1 MNNDHDTR
9 TDNSS
14 FVIGQALSGRHLLD
28 SPLDA
33 SSYQGA
39 GRFNGADDPHS
50 YSNTPRPLS
59 RPPLRRMDHRGM
71 SERFAAPERPQP
83 QQPQPQPAVIERRT
97 VAAAPPVKHAPA
109 VIENDNDDDDDDIN
123 SNGLVSR
130 SGCPRGWLITEAE
143 LEKRFARLGAS
154 FEDVE
159 VDTEADHRH
168 ATPIQPARPA
178 QSASYTSL
186 FDLPRRARSR

>member
-1 MNNDHDTR
+1 MNNDHDTK
-9 TDNSS
+9 TDDSS

-28 SPLDA
+28 SPLET

-39 GRFNGADDPHS
+39 SHFNGASDTQG
-50 YSNTPRPLS
+50 YTAPRPLP

-71 SERFAAPERPQP
+71 SERFAIPERPQP
-83 QQPQPQPAVIERRT
+83 QSQPQPPAIERRT
-97 VAAAPPVKHAPA
+97 VAAAPPAKQAPA
-109 VIENDNDDDDDDIN
+109 VIESDNDDDDDDIN

-130 SGCPRGWLITEAE
+130 AGCPRGWLITEAE
-143 LEKRFARLGAS
+143 LEKRFARLGAC

-159 VDTEADHRH
+159 VDTEADRH
-168 ATPIQPARPA
+168 VTPIQPARPA

-186 FDLPRRARSR
+186 FDLPRRARGR

>member
-1 MNNDHDTR
+1 MNNDHDTG
-9 TDNSS
+9 TEDNS

-28 SPLDA
+28 SPLEA

-39 GRFNGADDPHS
+39 ARFNVADTHS
-50 YSNTPRPLS
+50 YSNSPRTLP

-83 QQPQPQPAVIERRT
+83 QPEPPAIERRT
-97 VAAAPPVKHAPA
+97 VAAPPPPVKQTAA
-109 VIENDNDDDDDDIN
+109 VIDNNSDDDDDDIN

-130 SGCPRGWLITEAE
+130 AGCPRGWLITEAE
-143 LEKRFARLGAS
+143 LEKRFAKLGAH

-159 VDTEADHRH
+159 VDTEADRH
-168 ATPIQPARPA
+168 ITPIQPARPA
-178 QSASYTSL
+178 QSACYTSL

>member
-1 MNNDHDTR
+1 
-9 TDNSS
+9 
-14 FVIGQALSGRHLLD
+14 
-28 SPLDA
+28 
-33 SSYQGA
+33 
-39 GRFNGADDPHS
+39 
-50 YSNTPRPLS
+50 
-59 RPPLRRMDHRGM
+59 MDHRSM
-71 SERFAAPERPQP
+71 SERFGAPERSQPQP
-83 QQPQPQPAVIERRT
+83 QPQSQPAVIERRT

-109 VIENDNDDDDDDIN
+109 VIENDNDNDNDDDDDDIN

-168 ATPIQPARPA
+168 AIPIHPARPA

-186 FDLPRRARSR
+186 FDLPRRAKGR